1 LETGFLM
8 KTFFTRNSGFFV
20 IGIIAFI
27 FIWKMISWSVSP
39 NNLVPGPEDTFKT
52 FVELTFARDSLPDL
66 YNTVL
71 RGLIGFALAFVLALI
86 LGLISGSRTAFYS
99 FFNPFLVILR
109 STPVVAFI
117 LLLLIWFE
125 TDYVPVIIAFIT
137 MFPIVYTNITKGMQQ
152 VDPSLKEMI
161 HVYQLTRAQ
170 RVRSVYLPSISAFL
184 FSGAATALGFG
195 WRAIII
201 GEVLS
206 QPVYGIGTRMRESY
220 AYFEVKEVISWTIM
234 AVLLSYIFEMALS
247 LMEKL
252 AVKWKTA

>member
-1 LETGFLM
+1 M
-8 KTFFTRNSGFFV
+8 KNFFTRNSGFFV
-20 IGIIAFI
+20 LGVIAFI
-27 FIWKMISWSVSP
+27 VIWEIISWSVSP
-39 NNLVPGPEDTFKT
+39 NNLVPAPGDTFKT
-52 FVELTFARDSLPDL
+52 FIELTFSRDSIPDL
-66 YNTVL
+66 YSTVL
-71 RGLIGFALAFVLALI
+71 RGLIGFSLAFILALF
-86 LGLISGSRTAFYS
+86 LGLIAGSRLAFYS
-99 FFNPFLVILR
+99 FFNPFLVVLR

-125 TDYVPVIIAFIT
+125 TDFVPVIIAFIT

-184 FSGAATALGFG
+184 FSGVATALGFG

-206 QPVYGIGTRMRESY
+206 QPIHGIGSRMRESY

-247 LMEKL
+247 VLEKI
-252 AVKWKTA
+252 AVKWKTT